1 MLRTWLF
8 APANRA
14 RHVEKALASDA
25 DVAVLDL
32 EDACPDGEKLVGRAS
47 AREATARGR
56 QGLLHVRVNSVSSGL
71 LKADLE
77 AVVGQGLDGVI
88 LPKAESAAEVAE
100 ANRIIGLIERRLG
113 LSEGRIDLVPII
125 ESALGLAEARAIGSA
140 CRRVRRLAFGPVD
153 FALDLGLTVG
163 PEEGEL
169 APYRAS
175 LVLAS
180 RLEGLEAP
188 IDGAGLVIADETHMV
203 RSAMRSRAMGFQGKL
218 CVHPRQLAPVMAAF
232 APGQTKGP
240 GV

>member
-1 MLRTWLF
+1 MLTTWLF

-14 RHVEKALASDA
+14 RHVEKALVSDA

-32 EDACPDGEKLVGRAS
+32 EDGCPEAEKPAARVS
-47 AREATARGR
+47 AREAVARGR
-56 QGLLHVRVNSVSSGL
+56 VGLLHVRVNCVSSGL
-71 LKADLE
+71 LEADLE
-77 AVVGQGLDGVI
+77 AVVGLGLDGVI

-100 ANRIIGLIERRLG
+100 TDRIIGLIERRLG
-113 LSEGRIDLVPII
+113 LTEGGIDLVPII
-125 ESALGLAEARAIGSA
+125 ESALGLANARPISGA
-140 CRRVRRLAFGPVD
+140 CGRVRRLAFGPVD

-163 PEEGEL
+163 PEEAEL
-169 APYRAS
+169 APYRAA

-188 IDGAGLVIADETHMV
+188 LDGAGLFIADEAGMV
-203 RSAMRSRAMGFQGKL
+203 RSAVRSRAMGFQGKL

-232 APGQTKGP
+232 TPSPTGSP